1 MHIDNKDLT
10 FKKLRISEKEIQD
23 AIAEYR
29 NQELSLQNLKD
40 ITNIIVYYCQL
51 SSHPSA
57 TAYIPPQDLSSNKV
71 QINIVFGTF
80 RKSNY

>member
-1 MHIDNKDLT
+1 M
-10 FKKLRISEKEIQD
+10 QD

-40 ITNIIVYYCQL
+40 ITNIIAYYCQL

-57 TAYIPPQDLSSNKV
+57 AAYIPPQDLSSNKV
-71 QINIVFGTF
+71 QINIAFGTF
-80 RKSNY
+80 RKSNH